1 MIDQY
6 NRKINYLRLSVTER
20 CQLRCSYCRAG
31 EDLCP
36 KAAELTADRLVEIVR
51 ACSELGIERV
61 RLTGGEPLLRRD
73 LDQIIKGIR
82 AIPAIKDISLTT
94 NAQDLAGQAI
104 NLKAAGLDR
113 VNVSLDSMDKEKFK
127 LLTGG
132 DVEKVLE
139 GIQAAISCGLLP
151 VKLNAVLVK
160 GVNDD
165 EIGDFIALAKDMPI
179 DIRFIEYMEIGVNP
193 MAAAKRVSSDLILS
207 QFPQLV
213 KIPARYFGQPSSDYQ
228 IPGYKGRIG
237 LISPISHQFCGNCNR
252 IRIMSDG
259 TLRPCLGRSD
269 EVDLLPA
276 IKTGYE
282 SLKET
287 IREAIY
293 HKPCGHEFGK
303 MRLERGMSH
312 IGG

>member
-6 NRKINYLRLSVTER
+6 NRRISYLRLSITER
-20 CQLRCSYCRAG
+20 CQLRCTYCRAG

-36 KAAELTADRLVEIVR
+36 KESELAADQMVEIVR
-51 ACSELGIERV
+51 ACSELGIDRV

-73 LDQIIKGIR
+73 LTQIIKGIR
-82 AIPAIKDISLTT
+82 AIQAIKDISLTT
-94 NAQDLAGQAI
+94 NAQDLANQAAG
-104 NLKAAGLDR
+104 LRAAGLDR
-113 VNVSLDSMDKEKFK
+113 VNVSLDSLDKEKFR

-132 DVEKVLE
+132 DVDKVIS
-139 GIQAAISCGLLP
+139 GVRTAIECGLLP
-151 VKLNAVLVK
+151 IKLNAVLVK
-160 GVNDD
+160 GVNDN
-165 EIGDFIALAKDMPI
+165 EIGDFISLAKDMPI

-193 MAAAKRVSSDLILS
+193 LAATKRVSSDFILS
-207 QFPQLV
+207 QFPELV
-213 KIPARYFGQPSSDYQ
+213 KIPPRYFGQPSSDYQ

-237 LISPISHQFCGNCNR
+237 LISPISHQFCGDCNR

-259 TLRPCLGRSD
+259 TLRPCLGRND
-269 EVDLLPA
+269 EVDLLPS
-276 IKTGYE
+276 INEGYE
-282 SLKET
+282 RLKES

-293 HKPCGHEFGK
+293 HKPFGHEFGK

>member
-6 NRKINYLRLSVTER
+6 NRKISYLRLSVTER
-20 CQLRCSYCRAG
+20 CQLRCTYCRAG

-36 KAAELTADRLVEIVR
+36 KEDELSAEKMIEIVC
-51 ACSELGIERV
+51 ACSELGIDRV

-94 NAQDLAGQAI
+94 NAQDLAAQAAK
-104 NLKAAGLDR
+104 LKTAGLDR
-113 VNVSLDSMDKEKFK
+113 VNVSLDSLDKEKFK

-139 GIQAAISCGLLP
+139 GIKAAISCGLLP

-160 GVNDD
+160 GVNDN
-165 EIGDFIALAKDMPI
+165 EIGDFIALAKDRPI

-213 KIPARYFGQPSSDYQ
+213 KIPPRYFGQPSSDYQ

-237 LISPISHQFCGNCNR
+237 LISPISHQFCGDCNR

-287 IREAIY
+287 IRKAIY
-293 HKPCGHEFGK
+293 RKPCGHEFGK

>member
-6 NRKINYLRLSVTER
+6 NRKISYLRLSVTER
-20 CQLRCSYCRAG
+20 CQLRCAYCRAG

-36 KAAELTADRLVEIVR
+36 KEDELSAEKMVEIVR

-94 NAQDLAGQAI
+94 NAQDLAAQAVG
-104 NLKAAGLDR
+104 LKNAGLDR
-113 VNVSLDSMDKEKFK
+113 VNVSLDSLDNEKFK

-139 GIQAAISCGLLP
+139 GIKATISCGLLP

-160 GVNDD
+160 GVNDN
-165 EIGDFIALAKDMPI
+165 EIGDFIALARDMPI

-213 KIPARYFGQPSSDYQ
+213 KIPPRYFGQPSSDYQ

-237 LISPISHQFCGNCNR
+237 LISPISHQFCGDCNR

-259 TLRPCLGRSD
+259 TLRPCLGRND

-276 IKTGYE
+276 INTGYE

-293 HKPCGHEFGK
+293 HKPCEHEFGK

>member
-6 NRKINYLRLSVTER
+6 NRKISYLRLSVTER
-20 CQLRCSYCRAG
+20 CQLRCAYCRAG

-36 KAAELTADRLVEIVR
+36 KDDELSADKMIEIVK
-51 ACSELGIERV
+51 ACSELGIDRV

-82 AIPAIKDISLTT
+82 AIPAIRDISLTT
-94 NAQDLAGQAI
+94 NAQDLAAQAAG
-104 NLKAAGLDR
+104 LKAAGLDR
-113 VNVSLDSMDKEKFK
+113 VNVSLDSLDKEKFK

-132 DVEKVLE
+132 DVDKVLA
-139 GIQAAISCGLLP
+139 GIKAAISCGLLP

-160 GVNDD
+160 GVNDG

-193 MAAAKRVSSDLILS
+193 LAAAKRVSSDLILA

-213 KIPARYFGQPSSDYQ
+213 KTPPRYFGQPSTDYQ
-228 IPGYKGRIG
+228 IPGYKGRVG
-237 LISPISHQFCGNCNR
+237 LISPISHQFCGDCNR

-259 TLRPCLGRSD
+259 TLRPCLGRS
-269 EVDLLPA
+269 EELNLLPA
-276 IKTGYE
+276 INDGYE
-282 SLKET
+282 ILKET

-293 HKPCGHEFGK
+293 NKPCGHEFGK

>member
-6 NRKINYLRLSVTER
+6 NRRISYLRLSVTER
-20 CQLRCSYCRAG
+20 CQLRCAYCRAG
-31 EDLCP
+31 EDICP
-36 KAAELTADRLVEIVR
+36 KENELSADKLVEIVQ
-51 ACSELGIERV
+51 ACSELGIDRV

-73 LDQIIKGIR
+73 LNQIIKGIR
-82 AIPAIKDISLTT
+82 AIPTIKDISLTT
-94 NAQDLAGQAI
+94 NAQELANQAAG
-104 NLKAAGLDR
+104 LKAAGLYR
-113 VNVSLDSMDKEKFK
+113 VNVSLDSLDKDKFK

-132 DVEKVLE
+132 DVDKVLD
-139 GIQAAISCGLLP
+139 GIRAAIACGLLP

-160 GVNDD
+160 GVNDN

-179 DIRFIEYMEIGVNP
+179 DVRFIEYMEIGLNP

-213 KIPARYFGQPSSDYQ
+213 KVPPRYFGQPSTDYQ
-228 IPGYKGRIG
+228 IPGNQGRIG
-237 LISPISHQFCGNCNR
+237 LISPISHQFCGDCNR

-259 TLRPCLGRSD
+259 TLRPCLGRNE
-269 EVDLLPA
+269 EVNLLPSLSN
-276 IKTGYE
+276 GFE
-282 SLKET
+282 ELKET

>member
-1 MIDQY
+1 MNDQY
-6 NRKINYLRLSVTER
+6 NRKISYLRLSVTER
-20 CQLRCSYCRAG
+20 CQLRCAYCRAG

-36 KAAELTADRLVEIVR
+36 KENELSADKMVEIVQ
-51 ACSELGIERV
+51 ACSELGIDRV

-73 LDQIIKGIR
+73 LDRIIRGVR
-82 AIPAIKDISLTT
+82 AIPAIQDISLTT
-94 NAQDLAGQAI
+94 NAQDLAAQAAE
-104 NLKAAGLDR
+104 LKASGLGR
-113 VNVSLDSMDKEKFK
+113 VNVSLDSLDKEKFK
-127 LLTGG
+127 MLTGG
-132 DVEKVLE
+132 DVDKVLN
-139 GIQAAISCGLLP
+139 GIRAAIDCGLLP
-151 VKLNAVLVK
+151 IKLNAVLVK

-193 MAAAKRVSSDLILS
+193 MAAAKRVSSDFILS
-207 QFPQLV
+207 KFPQLV
-213 KIPARYFGQPSSDYQ
+213 KIPPRYFGQPSSDYQ

-259 TLRPCLGRSD
+259 TLRPCLGRND
-269 EVDLLPA
+269 EVNLLPSV
-276 IKTGYE
+276 IKGYE
-282 SLKET
+282 ALKET
-287 IREAIY
+287 IRESIY

>member
-6 NRKINYLRLSVTER
+6 NRKISYLRLSVTER
-20 CQLRCSYCRAG
+20 CQLRCAYCRAG

-36 KAAELTADRLVEIVR
+36 KENELSADTLVEIVQ
-51 ACSELGIERV
+51 ACSELGIDRV

-73 LDQIIKGIR
+73 LVQIIKGIR
-82 AIPAIKDISLTT
+82 AIPAIKDISMTT
-94 NAQDLAGQAI
+94 NAQDLRDQAPG
-104 NLKAAGLDR
+104 LKAAGLDR
-113 VNVSLDSMDKEKFK
+113 VNVSLDSLDKEKFK

-132 DVEKVLE
+132 DVDKVLD
-139 GIQAAISCGLLP
+139 GIRAAIDCGLLP

-160 GVNDD
+160 GVNDG

-193 MAAAKRVSSDLILS
+193 MAAAKRVSSDVILKE
-207 QFPQLV
+207 FPQLV
-213 KIPARYFGQPSSDYQ
+213 KIDPRYIGQPSSDYQ
-228 IPGYKGRIG
+228 IPGYRGRIG
-237 LISPISHQFCGNCNR
+237 LISPISHQFCGDCNR

-259 TLRPCLGRSD
+259 TLLPCLGRSD
-269 EVDLLPA
+269 EVNLLPSL
-276 IKTGYE
+276 THGYE
-282 SLKET
+282 ALKET

-303 MRLERGMSH
+303 LRLERGMSH

>member
-6 NRKINYLRLSVTER
+6 NRKISYLRLSVTER
-20 CQLRCSYCRAG
+20 CQLRCAYCRAG
-31 EDLCP
+31 EDICP
-36 KAAELTADRLVEIVR
+36 RENELPAEKMVEIVK
-51 ACSELGIERV
+51 ACSELGIDRV

-73 LDQIIKGIR
+73 LNQIIKGIR

-94 NAQDLAGQAI
+94 NAQDLTAQAPG
-104 NLKAAGLDR
+104 LKAAGLDR
-113 VNVSLDSMDKEKFK
+113 VNVSLDSLDKEKFK

-132 DVEKVLE
+132 DVEKVLT
-139 GIQAAISCGLLP
+139 GIRAAIDCGLLP

-160 GVNDD
+160 GVNDK
-165 EIGDFIALAKDMPI
+165 EIEDFIALARDLPI

-193 MAAAKRVSSDLILS
+193 MAAAKRVSSDLILKE
-207 QFPQLV
+207 FPQLV
-213 KIPARYFGQPSSDYQ
+213 KIPPRYFGQPSSDYQ

-237 LISPISHQFCGNCNR
+237 LISPISHRFCGDCNR

-259 TLRPCLGRSD
+259 TLRPCLGRND
-269 EVDLLPA
+269 EVNLLPSMQS
-276 IKTGYE
+276 GYE
-282 SLKET
+282 ALKET
-287 IREAIY
+287 IREAIFR
-293 HKPCGHEFGK
+293 KPCGHEFGK

>member
-6 NRKINYLRLSVTER
+6 NRKITYLRLSVTER
-20 CQLRCSYCRAG
+20 CQLRCTYCRAG
-31 EDLCP
+31 EDFCP
-36 KAAELTADRLVEIVR
+36 KKNELSADKLIEIVR
-51 ACSELGIERV
+51 ACSELGIDRV

-73 LDQIIKGIR
+73 LEQIIKGIR

-94 NAQDLAGQAI
+94 NAQDLAAQAVS
-104 NLKAAGLDR
+104 LKTAGLDR
-113 VNVSLDSMDKEKFK
+113 VNVSLDSLDKEKFK

-132 DVEKVLE
+132 DVDKVLD
-139 GIQAAISCGLLP
+139 GIRAAISCGLLP
-151 VKLNAVLVK
+151 IKLNAVLVK
-160 GVNDD
+160 GINDN
-165 EIGDFIALAKDMPI
+165 EIGNFITLAKDMPV
-179 DIRFIEYMEIGVNP
+179 DVRFIEYMEIGVNP

-213 KIPARYFGQPSSDYQ
+213 KVPPRYFGQPSSDYQ

-237 LISPISHQFCGNCNR
+237 LISPISHQFCSDCNR

-259 TLRPCLGRSD
+259 TLRPCLGRND

-276 IKTGYE
+276 IKTGFE
-282 SLKET
+282 MLKET

-293 HKPCGHEFGK
+293 QKPCGHEFGK

>member
-6 NRKINYLRLSVTER
+6 NRKISYLRLSVTER
-20 CQLRCSYCRAG
+20 CQLRCAYCRAG

-36 KAAELTADRLVEIVR
+36 KEDELSAEKMVEIVR

-94 NAQDLAGQAI
+94 NAQDLAAQAVG
-104 NLKAAGLDR
+104 LKKAGLDR
-113 VNVSLDSMDKEKFK
+113 VNVSLDSLDNEKFK

-139 GIQAAISCGLLP
+139 GIKATISCGLLP

-160 GVNDD
+160 GVNDN
-165 EIGDFIALAKDMPI
+165 EIGDFIALARDMPI
-179 DIRFIEYMEIGVNP
+179 DIRFNP

-213 KIPARYFGQPSSDYQ
+213 KIPPRYFGQPSSDYQ
-228 IPGYKGRIG
+228 ISGYKGRIG
-237 LISPISHQFCGNCNR
+237 LISPISHQFCGDCNR

-259 TLRPCLGRSD
+259 TLRPCLGRND

-276 IKTGYE
+276 INTGYE
-282 SLKET
+282 SLKE
-287 IREAIY
+287 
-293 HKPCGHEFGK
+293 
-303 MRLERGMSH
+303 
-312 IGG
+312 